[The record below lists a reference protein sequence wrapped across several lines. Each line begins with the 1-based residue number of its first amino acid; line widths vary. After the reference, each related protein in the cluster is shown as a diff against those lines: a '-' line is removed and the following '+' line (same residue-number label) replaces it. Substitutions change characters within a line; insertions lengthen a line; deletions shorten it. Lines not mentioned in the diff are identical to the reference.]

1 MRNNEKNEKYIISTQ
16 NLQKSHGTRIR
27 VRDLSLRV
35 PKASVYGFLGPN
47 GAGKTTTLKLL
58 LGLIHPDKGNVWFF
72 GEKMNE
78 RNRLQILRHT
88 GSLIEGPSFY
98 GHLTGLENLQIIAKL
113 KGVSSDE
120 ISKVLETVRLTSQK
134 NKKVKH
140 YSLGMKQR
148 LGIAMAL
155 LGNPEILILDEP
167 TNGLDPAGIQ
177 EIRELIKELART
189 RSITIIISS
198 HILSEIEQM
207 ADHVG
212 IIYRGEL
219 IFQGSLSELENQG
232 GNLEEVF
239 LSLTGGAES
248 L

>member
-1 MRNNEKNEKYIISTQ
+1 MSNKDKNDNYVISTE
-16 NLQKSHGTRIR
+16 NLQKTYGSQIR
-27 VRDLSLRV
+27 VKNLSLHV
-35 PKASVYGFLGPN
+35 PKASIYGFLGPN

-58 LGLIHPDKGNVWFF
+58 LGLINPDKGSVFLF
-72 GEKMNE
+72 GEKINE
-78 RNRLQILRHT
+78 ENRLQLLRHT
-88 GSLIEGPSFY
+88 GSLIEGPSYY

-113 KGVSSDE
+113 KGTPSGE
-120 ISKVLETVRLTSQK
+120 IYKVLETVRLTSQK
-134 NKKVKH
+134 DKKVKH

-155 LGNPEILILDEP
+155 LGNPEVLILDEP

-177 EIRELIKELART
+177 EIRELIRELART
-189 RSITIIISS
+189 RHMTIIISS
-198 HILSEIEQM
+198 HILSEIEQI

-212 IIYRGEL
+212 IIYHGEL
-219 IFQGSLSELENQG
+219 IFQGSLPELENHG